1 MHRSNS
7 TIVGLALLF
16 AVAIGS
22 SQAAF
27 AQYLPGGYNPYLS
40 WGAYPSMNAAAANRT
55 IYAQKSAAQ
64 RQSLAQVQQKHSAQN
79 QFLMSQSRGQQALAA
94 GNTRAASEA
103 WMRANQPRQTTV
115 YTAPRP
121 AAQSAPA
128 ARLPTGRPQR
138 SQSTTTYDKVVDWPS
153 LLKAST
159 FRPSRVRIETIMT
172 KAEPGGPGLSKN
184 DYQEVVMA
192 VNRMKGSLQRMAE
205 GLNAAEY
212 IGVVNYLD
220 ELTKKAKAAVTR

>member
-16 AVAIGS
+16 AVALGS
-22 SQAAF
+22 SQAVF

-40 WGAYPSMNAAAANRT
+40 WGAYPSMNYAAATRT
-55 IYAQKSAAQ
+55 IYAEKSAAQ
-64 RQSLAQVQQKHSAQN
+64 RQSLAQVQQRHTSQN
-79 QFLMSQSRGQQALAA
+79 QFLMNQSQGQQAFAA
-94 GNTRAASEA
+94 GNTRAASES

-115 YTAPRP
+115 YTARAP
-121 AAQSAPA
+121 ATSAAPA
-128 ARLPTGRPQR
+128 AALPTERPR
-138 SQSTTTYDKVVDWPS
+138 VGQSAQTYDKVVDWPS
-153 LLKAST
+153 LLKGST
-159 FRPSRVRIETIMT
+159 FRSPRVRIETIMT
-172 KAEPGGPGLSKN
+172 KAEPGAAGLSEN

-220 ELTKKAKAAVTR
+220 ELTKKAKAAVRR